1 MNNLVKHRINIKK
14 QLLLLVIVCMNYYT
28 SIYAQDT
35 KGDLNL
41 AYGYLNTG
49 NTSSAI
55 QIFNEYL
62 AFHPEDLKIYLQ
74 LAYAYKQT
82 GNKDDAKFYFSYVA
96 NNSNDNT
103 QINLAKEELN
113 LLSSFRSNLINDD
126 DELNYAYSLI
136 NKGNIHEA
144 INVFEKYKSK
154 HPDNINLSLQLG
166 YLYNSQ
172 RNYKKAL
179 EEFETVKSGT
189 KNSEEKDKASES
201 IYYLKDMLINNSNKS
216 TDLYFNNLY
225 DSYQD
230 NYISNL
236 VGHINLKLWN
246 RAYAGPY
253 ADVYMDSKS
262 RTNRIYNDRY
272 VEAGAFF
279 KYRLTDFL
287 GIEFR
292 TGYVNEIDFNKS
304 SINFKPILDLGTRF
318 GNPLFYSDYKRTKS
332 SFVYLDAFST
342 SLYDYKFRNFFSQL
356 QLKEVFRYLT
366 GGYSFLEFYTSQM
379 ILADSKQLDYNNYA
393 EFGGG
398 LTFKPDFSNFPVL
411 YVEATN
417 KTFFVGPDGRYFTGP
432 YKNTFQLKAGF
443 ILNLKTTL

>member
-1 MNNLVKHRINIKK
+1 MNH
-14 QLLLLVIVCMNYYT
+14 YT
-28 SIYAQDT
+28 TIYAQDS
-35 KGDLNL
+35 KGNLNL
-41 AYGYLNTG
+41 AYEYLHSG
-49 NTSSAI
+49 NTSAAI
-55 QIFNEYL
+55 QLFNEYL
-62 AFHPEDLKIYLQ
+62 ANHPDDLRIYLQ

-82 GNKDDAKFYFSYVA
+82 GNKDDAKYYFTYVA
-96 NNSNDNT
+96 NNSNDNS
-103 QINLAKEELN
+103 QIKSANEELN
-113 LLSSFRSNLINDD
+113 LLASFKNSLINDNED
-126 DELNYAYSLI
+126 LNYGYSLI
-136 NKGNIHEA
+136 NKGNIPEA
-144 INVFEKYKSK
+144 IDIFEKYKLK
-154 HPDNINLSLQLG
+154 HPNNISLSLQLG
-166 YLYNSQ
+166 YLYNNQ

-179 EEFETVKSGT
+179 EEFEIVKSGT
-189 KNSEEKDKASES
+189 KNNEEKDKASES

-236 VGHINLKLWN
+236 VGHINFKLWN
-246 RAYAGPY
+246 RVYAGPY

-262 RTNRIYNDRY
+262 RTDRIYNDRY

-287 GIEFR
+287 GFELR

-304 SINFKPILDLGTRF
+304 SINFKPILNLGTRF

-332 SFVYLDAFST
+332 SFLYLDAFST
-342 SLYDYKFRNFFSQL
+342 SLYDYKFRNFFGQL

-393 EFGGG
+393 ELGGG
-398 LTFKPDFSNFPVL
+398 LTFKPNFANFPVL
-411 YVEATN
+411 FVEATN
-417 KTFFVGPDGRYFTGP
+417 KTFFVEPNGRYFTGP
-432 YKNTFQLKAGF
+432 YKNTFQIKAGF
-443 ILNLKTTL
+443 LLNLKTLL